1 MPGTGVL
8 HSQGEPFPL
17 GNRAEDHGGPGAV
30 GIQFLPVAEDAFAG
44 PQNQADDVVLHAP
57 GAGRAVEAR
66 GLSAEPVQ
74 VGDGEE
80 AVRVGAVAFVRGVPC
95 GPVRGEGFAD
105 RR

>member
-8 HSQGEPFPL
+8 HAQVEPFAL
-17 GNRAEDHGGPGAV
+17 GNRAEGHGGSGAV
-30 GIQFLPVAEDAFAG
+30 GVQFLPVAEDAFAC

-57 GAGRAVEAR
+57 GAGRAVEAG

-80 AVRVGAVAFVRGVPC
+80 AVRVRALAFVRGVPF
-95 GPVRGEGFAD
+95 GPVRGEGIAS
-105 RR
+105 R